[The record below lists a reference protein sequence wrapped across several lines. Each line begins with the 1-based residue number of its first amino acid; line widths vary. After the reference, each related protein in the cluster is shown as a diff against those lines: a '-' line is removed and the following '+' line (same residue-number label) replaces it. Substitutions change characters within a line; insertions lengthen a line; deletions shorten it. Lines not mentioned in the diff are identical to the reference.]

1 MSRLV
6 LRRGTLRASK
16 RGAKQSIDMS
26 KEQNKNRALMDEDG
40 IRIADGV
47 VHTPEGDYP
56 LADIAAAEVKTHKQI
71 WGPFLLASL
80 GTINLVAAVQTR
92 FWGDWL
98 AAIVML
104 AGGLLWRRLGTR
116 YILVLTIGGEKV
128 DAWHARTRAQA
139 ERALEAVRD
148 RLG

>member
-1 MSRLV
+1 MNKKTNDQQGMQDMQYMRDEAAV
-6 LRRGTLRASK
+6 
-16 RGAKQSIDMS
+16 SIAGD
-26 KEQNKNRALMDEDG
+26 K
-40 IRIADGV
+40 V
-47 VHTPEGDYP
+47 TTPEGEYALSEITAADQRVHKP
-56 LADIAAAEVKTHKQI
+56 L

-104 AGGLLWRRLGTR
+104 AGGLLRRRLGTR
-116 YILVLTIGGEKV
+116 YHLVLTIGGEKV

-139 ERALEAVRD
+139 ERALEAISD
-148 RLG
+148 RLA

>member
-1 MSRLV
+1 MSR
-6 LRRGTLRASK
+6 K
-16 RGAKQSIDMS
+16 
-26 KEQNKNRALMDEDG
+26 QNKNSALMDEDG

-80 GTINLVAAVQTR
+80 GTINLVAAVQTQ

-98 AAIVML
+98 AATVML
-104 AGGLLWRRLGTR
+104 AGGLLWRQLSTR
-116 YILVLTIGGEKV
+116 HVLVLVIDGKKT
-128 DAWHARTRAQA
+128 DAWFARSAAQRD
-139 ERALEAVRD
+139 EALAQVREA
-148 RLG
+148 LG